1 MTNNEAYK
9 QLISRICSH
18 EGALRA
24 LTYAYQAQYVG
35 NWRTLIVTDRFAVG
49 FGGSEAAK
57 ELTMD
62 LFRDAGI
69 DPMEIT
75 FPEPLAG
82 QSPFST
88 N

>member
-1 MTNNEAYK
+1 MTNDEAYTK
-9 QLISRICSH
+9 LINRKCSH

-35 NWRTLIVTDRFAVG
+35 SWRALVVNDAFAFG

-69 DPMEIT
+69 DPMVVT